1 MQINTAGSCANRSE
15 RIVNW
20 RHVLFLIFFMFSGN
34 NSADANEQTPYDIV
48 LATTDKIVVEIEQSR
63 AGYQQHPEEFH
74 QRIDHILSGITDF
87 YSFSR
92 SVMGVYASKSAMAQL
107 SGEQQVRLEQNIQRF
122 SQRFKQGLIETYA
135 KGLMKFSG
143 EKIEVLKPRES
154 KLRPSKLI
162 TQRIYG
168 DRTDPYKLQYKF
180 RKNKS
185 GEWKLRNLTIETV
198 NLGKV
203 FREQFA
209 SEVRRLD
216 GDIDAVID
224 NWAVNTVQ
232 SELDNSSAKGEE

>member
-1 MQINTAGSCANRSE
+1 MQINVASRLALASESVDRCKCILLLLVLLFCGS
-15 RIVNW
+15 VG
-20 RHVLFLIFFMFSGN
+20 VY
-34 NSADANEQTPYDIV
+34 ANEQTPYDIV
-48 LATTDKIVVEIEQSR
+48 LTTTDKIVVEIEQSR
-63 AGYQQHPEEFH
+63 AGYEQHPEEFH
-74 QRIDHILSGITDF
+74 QRIDNILSGITDF

-107 SGEQQVRLEQNIQRF
+107 SEQEQVELENNIQRF

-143 EKIEVLKPRES
+143 ERIEVQKPRES
-154 KLRPSKLI
+154 KLRPSNLI

-168 DRTDPYKLQYKF
+168 DRADPYKLQYKF
-180 RKNKS
+180 RKNKN

-209 SEVRRLD
+209 SQVKRLD
-216 GDIDAVID
+216 GDIEAVID

-232 SELDNSSAKGEE
+232 SELDNASSETG